1 MSNELQL
8 LQAVRFA
15 AEKHKNQRRKNIE
28 ASPYINHPI
37 QVAELIAS
45 VGKVTDPVIL
55 MGAILHDTVEDTE
68 TTIEELESL
77 FGKEVSTLVA
87 EVTDD
92 KSLPKAERKRK
103 QVEHAAVASTGAK
116 TIKLAD
122 KSSNIWD
129 IAHSPPHD
137 WDDERRRQYLI
148 WAGKVIDACRGANV
162 HLEQHFDDVLANTA
176 RELGITL

>member
-68 TTIEELESL
+68 TTIEELDDAATFSFSAKSPL
-77 FGKEVSTLVA
+77 DKELLCPSE
-87 EVTDD
+87 EV
-92 KSLPKAERKRK
+92 
-103 QVEHAAVASTGAK
+103 G
-116 TIKLAD
+116 
-122 KSSNIWD
+122 
-129 IAHSPPHD
+129 
-137 WDDERRRQYLI
+137 
-148 WAGKVIDACRGANV
+148 
-162 HLEQHFDDVLANTA
+162 
-176 RELGITL
+176 